1 MIPVNI
7 QVHQTDVLVHGP
19 IQTWTVRPLAV
30 GPVAIHHVAHRAGI
44 AQGHALHTT
53 IAIPAQAVV
62 RSLDLA
68 EDRVHHRALALDM
81 VTLATIAQTN
91 YALNPVD
98 APVRLQALARA
109 QIPATMTPEMTCT
122 PLAKNPEAHLLALT
136 TDAHVATAGAR
147 AVADEMTL
155 MK

>member
-7 QVHQTDVLVHGP
+7 QVHQTDVLAHRP
-19 IQTWTVRPLAV
+19 TQTWTVRLLAV
-30 GPVAIHHVAHRAGI
+30 GPGAIHHVAHRAGV

-53 IAIPAQAVV
+53 IAIPALAVV

-68 EDRVHHRALALDM
+68 DDRVHPPGLALAM
-81 VTLATIAQTN
+81 VTLATTAQMN

-98 APVRLQALARA
+98 APVRLQALAQA
-109 QIPATMTPEMTCT
+109 QIPATMTLEMTCT

>member
-7 QVHQTDVLVHGP
+7 PAHQTDVLAHRP
-19 IQTWTVRPLAV
+19 TQTWTVRLLAV
-30 GPVAIHHVAHRAGI
+30 GPGAIHHVAHRAGV

-53 IAIPAQAVV
+53 IDIPVLTVV

-68 EDRVHHRALALDM
+68 DDRVHHRALALDM
-81 VTLATIAQTN
+81 VTLAITAQMN
-91 YALNPVD
+91 NALSPAED
-98 APVRLQALARA
+98 PVRHQVIALV
-109 QIPATMTPEMTCT
+109 QPPATMALETTCI
-122 PLAKNPEAHLLALT
+122 PLAKNPEAPLLALT